1 MTTSRRAMLG
11 AGAALAMAATPDPGI
26 AAPARERQGA
36 QAFGTVGDGIADDSA
51 ALQRALDATFAP
63 GSRTP
68 FLVIPPGTY
77 RLTRPLRIDLRENQ
91 TRPGGI
97 IAHGARLISKIGDGR
112 PVLSITARATVRFL
126 LIEGLDIQGSGND
139 GHGLHIECDDR
150 DHYIY
155 NFCLRDLTIQEC
167 GGDGCRLLGNVFEG
181 QIINSYFR
189 KNRGNGATFAHG
201 LKGGILSAI
210 HVFGAVF
217 GDNGGHGAALIHH
230 CYDVAFHGCY
240 FLLNAKFGLVAEN
253 GCTLL
258 SNCGFENNHESAGDF
273 ARGDAGIDLRGF
285 ATLVGCTAYSMF
297 NQTRLLRAYVVGR
310 LVMIGCSGDGDAR
323 AKGAGLASLAG
334 RKDAS
339 AVIIGCA
346 GAVDYRDGFDGVE
359 MGGAGG
365 GARFPADW
373 RSPNLLRIGDHR
385 LWVDGRGRLRA
396 KNGRP
401 AADDDGGVVGQT

>member
-1 MTTSRRAMLG
+1 MTSRRALLG
-11 AGAALAMAATPDPGI
+11 AGAALAMAAAPDTTTL
-26 AAPARERQGA
+26 AAPRDKQPAA
-36 QAFGTVGDGIADDSA
+36 AFGAIGDGIADDGP
-51 ALQRALDATFAP
+51 ALQRALDATFAAD
-63 GSRTP
+63 SRNP
-68 FLVIPPGTY
+68 FMVIPPGTY
-77 RLTRPLRIDLRENQ
+77 RLTTPLRVDFTENQ

-97 IAHGARLISKIGDGR
+97 IAHGARLVSRIGDSR
-112 PVLSITARATVRFL
+112 PVLSISAKATVRFL
-126 LIEGLDIQGSGND
+126 LIEGLDIQGHGD
-139 GHGLHIECDDR
+139 EGHGLSIDCDDR
-150 DHYIY
+150 DHYLY
-155 NFCLRDLTIQEC
+155 NFCLRDVTIQNC
-167 GGDGCRLLGNVFEG
+167 GGDGCRLLGNIFEG
-181 QIINSYFR
+181 QIINGYFR
-189 KNRGNGATFAHG
+189 KNRGNGMTFAHG
-201 LKGGILSAI
+201 LNGGILSAI

-217 GDNGGHGAALIHH
+217 GDNGGHGAALVHH

-240 FLLNAKFGLVAEN
+240 FLLNARFGLVAEN

-258 SNCGFENNHESAGDF
+258 SNCGFENNHEAAGDF

-339 AVIIGCA
+339 ALIMGCA
-346 GAVDYRDGFDGVE
+346 GAVEYRDGFDGIE

-365 GARFPADW
+365 GARFPANW
-373 RSPNLLRIGDHR
+373 RSPNLLRIGEHR

-396 KNGRP
+396 KNGQP
-401 AADDDGGVVGQT
+401 TADDDGGVVGQA